1 MSSATRNC
9 CRLGARSVHTC
20 TSLQCHFIGSDIRIR
35 SVYACLAITCHRN
48 FWQNERVLLYAT
60 AVTRGWN
67 RYRNK
72 SQQRKLALEKKFL
85 LPLLWYETD
94 AVVSLCAVT
103 KLCFDCLRFGLL
115 LWRWG
120 WPVNDWNVSSCLL
133 YTCETA
139 YYNMVAAVKREH
151 HLPGQYSLPAHWTAQ
166 TRRPS
171 FSTRGWAGESFRQWI
186 SGKATFDCS
195 SSSQVW
201 VCKHLTLAKVVH
213 HLRLSRR
220 NRPAHFFLQQP
231 CRTFRANRCIALIP
245 CECKPKGN
253 NCIKRILWSLAQLYT
268 LIYALR
274 TAFCYCDQWLRPR
287 TVCQCRDALLRSSVY
302 RHKIDAVQDSMSGWW
317 MRTLKQNSGSR
328 EHLSQHHVLMW
339 MHYCRLCILNLC
351 GCCMCYT
358 HYCCHT
364 QIYKWPNTSPLPY
377 SPPCTNLVSDT
388 AITVG
393 LFTHSLTRTW
403 HAHASPKWTGH
414 QKITRRPCSYSNK
427 LCHTTV
433 KMRTSQI
440 QAK

>member
-1 MSSATRNC
+1 MAL
-9 CRLGARSVHTC
+9 RL
-20 TSLQCHFIGSDIRIR
+20 TSKWL
-35 SVYACLAITCHRN
+35 
-48 FWQNERVLLYAT
+48 ER
-60 AVTRGWN
+60 
-67 RYRNK
+67 
-72 SQQRKLALEKKFL
+72 FL
-85 LPLLWYETD
+85 LPLVYLWDCILQHGGSGKKRTSSSWSIQPPRPLNSTDPETI
-94 AVVSLCAVT
+94 L
-103 KLCFDCLRFGLL
+103 FDQRLGRRIFP
-115 LWRWG
+115 
-120 WPVNDWNVSSCLL
+120 PVNL
-133 YTCETA
+133 
-139 YYNMVAAVKREH
+139 
-151 HLPGQYSLPAHWTAQ
+151 GQSNLRLFKFLASLDLQASNLGQGGT
-166 TRRPS
+166 
-171 FSTRGWAGESFRQWI
+171 
-186 SGKATFDCS
+186 S
-195 SSSQVW
+195 SS
-201 VCKHLTLAKVVH
+201 VVQKE
-213 HLRLSRR
+213 S
-220 NRPAHFFLQQP
+220 PCTFFLQQP
-231 CRTFRANRCIALIP
+231 CRTFRANRCVALIP

-268 LIYALR
+268 LMYALR

-287 TVCQCRDALLRSSVY
+287 TVCQCRDALLCSSVY

-328 EHLSQHHVLMW
+328 EHLSQYHVLMW

-364 QIYKWPNTSPLPY
+364 QIHKWPNTSPLPY

-427 LCHTTV
+427 LCRTTV